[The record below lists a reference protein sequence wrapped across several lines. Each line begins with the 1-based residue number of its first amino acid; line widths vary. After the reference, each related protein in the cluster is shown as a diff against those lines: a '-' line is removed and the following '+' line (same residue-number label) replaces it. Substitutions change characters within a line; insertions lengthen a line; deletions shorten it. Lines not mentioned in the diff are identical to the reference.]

1 MLYYVIAKY
10 TNQRVI
16 ANMAVT
22 LDLNET
28 AAFGEGL
35 PQQVI
40 EWLST
45 NIGNV
50 YHKDEIWR
58 HNQQVI
64 NSHLKPVH
72 PLRTFLSNIQAEA
85 EYPHEC
91 VIMTV
96 IHACGWNFT
105 RKRKLATSTNSL
117 SLQRSRSTILRI
129 EDESNALRF
138 ALEWMR

>member
-10 TNQRVI
+10 TGQRVI

-22 LDLNET
+22 IDLEET
-28 AAFGEGL
+28 SVFRQGL

-45 NIGNV
+45 NIGYI

-58 HNQQVI
+58 H
-64 NSHLKPVH
+64 
-72 PLRTFLSNIQAEA
+72 SNIQAEY
-85 EYPHEC
+85 EFPHEC
-91 VIMTV
+91 VVMTV

-105 RKRKLATSTNSL
+105 RKRKLATSTDSL
-117 SLQRSRSTILRI
+117 ALQRSRSSILRI
-129 EDESNALRF
+129 EDESHALRF

>member
-10 TNQRVI
+10 TGQRVI

-22 LDLNET
+22 IDLEET
-28 AAFGEGL
+28 SVFRQGL

-45 NIGNV
+45 NIGYI

-64 NSHLKPVH
+64 DSHLQPSY
-72 PLRTFLSNIQAEA
+72 PLRTVLSNIQAEY
-85 EYPHEC
+85 EFPHEC
-91 VIMTV
+91 VVMTV

-105 RKRKLATSTNSL
+105 RKRKLATSTDSRA
-117 SLQRSRSTILRI
+117 LQRSRSSILRI
-129 EDESNALRF
+129 EDESHALRF

>member
-64 NSHLKPVH
+64 NSHLKP
-72 PLRTFLSNIQAEA
+72 